1 MPPTNEPPASA
12 GSRARQRG
20 FVSDYPYEP
29 SAPSNSRA
37 RQRGFVSV
45 LRLSTKGVPL
55 HETTTCRHHFHLLSL
70 TMTLTPCSMSALA
83 AQENSRNFSLFFSG
97 PGVAALSSGDEYSEY
112 QWALHN
118 TGRLRRTE
126 KVLNIKTLDHIY
138 LHYGENGID
147 DIALPPLGPDNF
159 ESINTDAVAN
169 IDINIEDAWKTY
181 SETENKRTVT
191 VAIIDTGI
199 DTDHSDL
206 KDSIWVNEDEI
217 PGDSID
223 NDGNGYVD
231 DVNGWNFVSNSNEIC
246 TGEEDSHGT
255 HGAGTIA
262 AAWNNG
268 GIAGITDST
277 HVKLM
282 VLKALGGSEGKGS
295 PESVIEAIKYAEANG
310 ADICNLSFGS
320 SNCTPEFEAAIRDSK
335 TLFVVAAG
343 NGNQYQI
350 GYDIDKSPVYP
361 ASLPYDNVITVGNLL
376 FNGHLDESSNYGATS
391 VDLAAPG
398 TYILS
403 TIPGDSYAYMSGTS
417 MAAPMVTGAAALI
430 YSARTDLSLQDIKT
444 AILST
449 VHKLAPLKGKTATGG
464 MLDVSAAIKWTKN

>member
-1 MPPTNEPPASA
+1 MKRLPA
-12 GSRARQRG
+12 GII
-20 FVSDYPYEP
+20 
-29 SAPSNSRA
+29 
-37 RQRGFVSV
+37 
-45 LRLSTKGVPL
+45 ST
-55 HETTTCRHHFHLLSL
+55 LLSL
-70 TMTLTPCSMSALA
+70 TMTLTPCSISALA
-83 AQENSRNFSLFFSG
+83 AQENSRDFSLFFSG
-97 PGVAALSSGDEYSEY
+97 PGVQNISSGDEYSEY

-199 DTDHSDL
+199 DTTHSDL

-335 TLFVVAAG
+335 MLFVVAAG